1 MQILTVEIGNKS
13 FKVACGPGD
22 EERLF
27 AAAQVI
33 DEMFRELKGYS
44 PHASNEL
51 LFVMCALQLQD
62 TIVNL
67 KEAGHSGATS
77 TSTSSNSSD
86 IAEAVDALSEASA
99 MLEGVASKIK
109 NC

>member
-67 KEAGHSGATS
+67 KEAGHGGATS
-77 TSTSSNSSD
+77 TSSNNSD
-86 IAEAVDALSEASA
+86 IAEAVDALSEASS